1 MQLKIQ
7 RSQRLG
13 GALGNTVFFCLDVRA
28 DYSPEEQSNVAKY
41 KLGSQVIYNSQ
52 AARKHL
58 ENMGAQLDRVDNYS
72 MKEKAAG
79 LGRGALSLALAK
91 MHLSINIASLCR
103 GHHIECKDLDELI
116 EAEDTIRSACKGLTR
131 YFEIAATFD
140 GSETLIDYVQGEEQ
154 LHVIP
159 NAPALLEYTPET
171 TTTMDRTEP
180 SGPNPFLELIQKPKF
195 WKYTIL
201 AGVLLT
207 LFLLLR
213 RCF

>member
-7 RSQRLG
+7 RSQRSG
-13 GALGNTVFFCLDVRA
+13 GVLGNTVFFCLDVRA

-41 KLGSQVIYNSQ
+41 KLGGQVIYNSQ

-72 MKEKAAG
+72 LKEKAAG
-79 LGRGALSLALAK
+79 LGRGVLSLALAK
-91 MHLSINIASLCR
+91 MHLSINIASLGR

-116 EAEDTIRSACKGLTR
+116 EAEDTIRTACKSLTR

-140 GSETLIDYVQGEEQ
+140 GSETLIDYVHGEEQ

-180 SGPNPFLELIQKPKF
+180 SGPNPFLRLIQSPRF
-195 WKYTIL
+195 WKYAIL
-201 AGVLLT
+201 VGILFS